1 MIDYTR
7 SYSAT
12 WRVYRVNPDTWAD
25 GEPLTN
31 VVSGSISVTKDCSG
45 DAPRLESGSMDVT
58 GAIRRG
64 YYRIAMIAQQ
74 DGETERQDIATLLF
88 EASDGTSDKGVTT
101 YKVDG
106 QSVLYP
112 AYTQLMIS
120 GEYAPEGS
128 DGAQYA
134 ARLLRRCI
142 KAPVSV
148 EGGFVLGRNV
158 VHDFGA
164 RILDAVWQV
173 LDAGGYV
180 MQIHGDGSVHILQRP
195 TKPTLALDVV
205 GAELLT
211 PGVKRGSD
219 TSDVPN
225 RYIAEDELERAIVVN
240 DDPTSPVSTA
250 SRGYI
255 YDELDESPCPVDGE
269 TLERYARRRLEELS
283 TLYETREYGREWVA
297 GIYPFDLAKGS
308 DESIGIEGNVRI
320 EAQSIQCSHGA
331 YVTERATHEVM
342 LWQA

>member
-12 WRVYRVNPDTWAD
+12 WRVFAVNDRTWAD
-25 GEPLTN
+25 GEPLEN
-31 VVSGSISVTKDCSG
+31 VKSGSISVTKDCSG
-45 DAPRLESGSMDVT
+45 DAPRLESGSMEIT
-58 GAIRRG
+58 GELQRG

-74 DGETERQDIATLLF
+74 DGETERNDIATLLF
-88 EASDGTSDKGVTT
+88 ETSDGTSDKGVTT

-120 GEYAPEGS
+120 GEYAPDGS

-142 KAPVSV
+142 KAPVTV
-148 EGGFVLGRNV
+148 EGGFTLNRSI

-173 LDAGGYV
+173 LNAGGYV
-180 MQIHGDGSVHILQRP
+180 MQIHGDGSVHILPRP

-205 GAELLT
+205 GAGLLT
-211 PGVKRGSD
+211 PGIKRGIDKSD
-219 TSDVPN
+219 IPN
-225 RYIAEDELERAIVVN
+225 RYIAADELERAIVINN
-240 DDPTSPVSTA
+240 DPSSPVSTV

-283 TLYETREYGREWVA
+283 TLYESREYGREWVS
-297 GIYPFDLAKGS
+297 GFYPFDIAKAS
-308 DESIGIEGNVRI
+308 EESIGIEGNVRI
-320 EAQSIQCSHGA
+320 VAQSISCTHGA
-331 YVTERATHEVM
+331 YVTECVTHEVM
-342 LWQA
+342 LWQS